1 MVGGS
6 ARILSGIWQRLS
18 LPPKLDA
25 GRERHCFAQEASGDT
40 HIELGDTHIELLDA
54 KTLQVSTLPDSKGL
68 VAPILS
74 PKGRY
79 LVATAL
85 NGQKLTLYDFAKHAW
100 SELLHSIVGFTEW
113 SRDGRYVYFDSGVAR
128 EASAAQA
135 ASHGGLKQKASTAA
149 LEPFPFWY
157 VGTIAEVPEN

>member
-68 VAPILS
+68 VAPILL
-74 PKGRY
+74 PKDVTS
-79 LVATAL
+79 L
-85 NGQKLTLYDFAKHAW
+85 
-100 SELLHSIVGFTEW
+100 
-113 SRDGRYVYFDSGVAR
+113 
-128 EASAAQA
+128 
-135 ASHGGLKQKASTAA
+135 
-149 LEPFPFWY
+149 PP
-157 VGTIAEVPEN
+157 P